1 MEVTYKLNLDD
12 VQAYQWHNIRTSAT
26 LRRNYRAAFV
36 SFPLIILG
44 VMILFV
50 VTGLDILFAGF
61 CFVVSTA
68 LWALVFPHTYRRNIN
83 RATVK
88 LLGEGRNELLQHAHR
103 MSLDETGLNVRSGI
117 GESRLAWSAVER
129 VEETET
135 HIYIYIGA
143 LTAYVVPKWAFATRR
158 EAEDFFDAARS
169 FQRRAEA

>member
-26 LRRNYRAAFV
+26 LRRNYRVTFV
-36 SFPLIILG
+36 SFPLIVLG
-44 VMILFV
+44 LMILCV
-50 VTGLDILFAGF
+50 VFGLNMLLAGF
-61 CFVVSTA
+61 FLAVSTMV
-68 LWALVFPHTYRRNIN
+68 WTIIFPHTYRQNVN
-83 RATVK
+83 RATRK
-88 LLGEGRNELLQHAHR
+88 LLREGRNELLQQAHR
-103 MSLDETGLNVRSGI
+103 MSLEETGIKVRSEL

-143 LTAYVVPKWAFATRR
+143 LTAHVIPKWAFNTRR

-169 FQRRAEA
+169 FQRRA